1 MADLNQTS
9 RLLSEIEAKVKSL
22 TSALKFMQNEYS
34 GNARTQSY
42 LKEYINYIDKVI
54 VELNM
59 LKNAQ
64 NTVDSSGADF
74 GKFNKSVD
82 NMREKINSAI
92 TNIEKLRDRLGSS
105 AILPSS
111 IPIVSSKD
119 IQEVLA
125 DLDVKDVSKLDIVRN
140 KILDVSMVVGQVSK
154 TINSGI
160 NSVINIIRSGTNII
174 GKVITS
180 GMAVVGVIKT
190 GVTNIISLFGNLGN
204 RVREFFSI
212 TSANNGIVTALG
224 AINKAVTNVMNT
236 FGQFKQLYMS
246 IFENEAINQ
255 GKKLTSSITT
265 LNTIIGKDATDAT
278 VAWANELE
286 RATGMSAKSLI
297 ADMQEL
303 TGVLYGL
310 GMSTEDVGVGAQ
322 NLTVMSRYLATLG
335 FAGGSVDEVVRKLTS
350 GMKGMTASVDDLGLS
365 VREAEMDSFLRDLK
379 AQGGEFAN
387 IGTSFANLN
396 EEARV
401 YVRYASLIK
410 QFTDNFDITKFTKS
424 LNSTSGR
431 LTLVSEAWAS
441 LVYTLGSA
449 LAKVGAALAGWVIP
463 ILNFLQSKIVQF
475 MSWLGGIFGIDFDIS
490 LGSGLNSDNLD
501 RISGSLGNVK
511 DEIEAVDKAAS
522 DAASSGGG
530 LQSFDRVNN
539 IDTSSGSG
547 SSSSGGSS
555 DAFDYSSLM
564 TSALDELNKKMEE
577 TTDNF
582 LDDLREKNKKALKDM
597 VNKWKEYWEG
607 VTGRKFSFGFDFDK
621 IKENLKATFNN
632 LKVVAENLGKVLI
645 GTLLKAFDDMNI
657 GTIITNFTSLLKS
670 FSNLAVVVSDVLGPA
685 MDALY
690 ENGLKPIFTW
700 IGEVVNGKINS
711 LIDLF
716 DNLADSVDNNRDSI
730 INAFGD
736 IGNKIGQV
744 FRVLTGQKTLDDAV
758 AMSDDSGWA
767 TFLNTLES
775 IKYIIG
781 EIGTYLGEKIKSDVL
796 PWLVEKLKELGDW
809 VTEHKE
815 DIVTLIKTLADT
827 AWDTFK
833 LFVDLVGKLIN
844 FVVENPEAV
853 KVFLEGLVAVKIA
866 SWASGAAS
874 SIGQLITN
882 LTLLNGMKM
891 LTGGGGLLGGLGGV
905 ASTGA
910 AGAGAAGAGAAGAGA
925 AGAGAAGGIALGPV
939 LAVVAAI
946 ALVAGLFVNL
956 YNTSENFRNTVNGV
970 FEDIGKALGDAG
982 EKIGE
987 AFGRLGEAFNI
998 AGQAYEDSGLKD
1010 IVEKVFTQLVKT
1022 FGKNFESTINLISG
1036 AIVFIIDTVASAI
1049 KTIVNFLGLIGSIFE
1064 LIGALLS
1071 GDEEKIGNAI
1081 ENIKNNFFGL
1091 VDTVFGYITN
1101 TFLPWLGTMI
1111 SYIVDMVVNGFGDG
1125 ISNGW
1130 ESIKQKISEVF
1141 NNVINTIKDI
1151 LGIHSPSTVML
1162 DIGINIMQGLING
1175 ISSLANSLIEKAFNI
1190 GSNIKN
1196 AIVDGIGNIKNIVDD
1211 KIESVKNAGKNIL
1224 DGLKSTGENII
1235 GWVGTT
1241 FTGKTK
1247 ASTASTI
1254 TTHANGGSIAG
1265 GQLFI
1270 ANEGGNAEL
1279 IGNIDGSGKTNVAN
1293 NQMITRAI
1301 YEAVYNAMA
1310 EVENQKSGN
1319 MNNQKTEINLNGFG
1333 LIDRSSLNNLAR
1345 MLNPYINSSNTRTAN
1360 TNFR

>member
-9 RLLSEIEAKVKSL
+9 RLLSEIEAKIRAL
-22 TSALKFMQNEYS
+22 TSALRFMQREYN
-34 GNARTQSY
+34 GNAQAQRNLRAY
-42 LKEYINYIDKVI
+42 AEYINKVI
-54 VELNM
+54 AELEM
-59 LKNAQ
+59 LRNAQ
-64 NTVDSSGADF
+64 RTVGGSGTEF
-74 GKFNKSVD
+74 NKFNESVD
-82 NMREKINSAI
+82 NMKGKINSAI
-92 TNIEKLRDRLGSS
+92 TNLENLRNNLGSK
-105 AILPSS
+105 AIIPST
-111 IPIVSSKD
+111 
-119 IQEVLA
+119 IQ
-125 DLDVKDVSKLDIVRN
+125 DVSKLDILRD
-140 KILDVSMVVGQVSK
+140 KIIDISMVVGQVSK

-160 NSVINIIRSGTNII
+160 NAVIGIIRSGVSII
-174 GKVITS
+174 GKVITG
-180 GMAVVGVIKT
+180 GMAVVGTIKT

-204 RVREFFSI
+204 RVKDFFNI

-246 IFENEAINQ
+246 IFENETINQ

-278 VAWANELE
+278 VDWANELE

-335 FAGGSVDEVVRKLTS
+335 FAGGNVTEVTSKLTS
-350 GMKGMTASVDDLGLS
+350 GMKGMTASIDDLGLS

-396 EEARV
+396 EQARV

-410 QFTDNFDITKFTKS
+410 QFTDNFNISKFTES

-441 LVYTLGSA
+441 LVYTLGTA

-463 ILNFLQSKIVQF
+463 ILNFLQSKIETF
-475 MSWLGGIFGIDFDIS
+475 MKWLGGIFGLDLDIS
-490 LGSGLNSDNLD
+490 FDSSLNSDNLD
-501 RISGSLGNVK
+501 KISGSLGNVK
-511 DEIEAVDKAAS
+511 DEIEAVDK
-522 DAASSGGG
+522 AASSGGG

-547 SSSSGGSS
+547 SGSGGGSS

-577 TTDNF
+577 TTNNF
-582 LDDLREKNKKALKDM
+582 LDNLREKNKKALKDM
-597 VNKWKEYWEG
+597 ANKWKEYWEG

-670 FSNLAVVVSDVLGPA
+670 FSDLAVVVSDVLGPA

-833 LFVDLVGKLIN
+833 VFVDLVGKLIN
-844 FVVENPEAV
+844 FVVENPESV
-853 KVFLEGLVAVKIA
+853 KLFLEGLVAIKIA

-874 SIGQLITN
+874 GLGQLITN
-882 LTLLNGMKM
+882 LTLLNGMKL
-891 LTGGGGLLGGLGGV
+891 LTGGGSLLGGLGGLGGA

-910 AGAGAAGAGAAGAGA
+910 AGAAGTGLVSVGASGSAALVPAGLGGGAATAGT
-925 AGAGAAGGIALGPV
+925 AAGGIALGPV
-939 LAVVAAI
+939 LAIVAAL
-946 ALVAGLFVNL
+946 ALVAGLFVDL

-970 FEDIGKALGDAG
+970 FEDIGKALGNAG

-1190 GSNIKN
+1190 GSSIKD

-1293 NQMITRAI
+1293 NQMIIRAI